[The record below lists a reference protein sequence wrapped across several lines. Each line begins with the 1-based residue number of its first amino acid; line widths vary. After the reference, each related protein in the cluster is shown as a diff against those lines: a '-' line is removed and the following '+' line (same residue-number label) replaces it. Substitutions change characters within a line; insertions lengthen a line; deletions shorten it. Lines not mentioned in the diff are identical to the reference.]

1 MSDANPK
8 EEVRSRP
15 DRRKEEWTSPRAY
28 PWREH
33 ATDDGFKLVLYGDS
47 VWLMDDSCCNVQ
59 AAINCKL
66 FTKPQLSG
74 GGVITAVYCGVA
86 HFAVEAGT
94 AGEWSQKLG
103 WDWTRWIRE
112 WEGSSGA
119 HLPPRSTVR
128 RDYFWRTVGY
138 WVKYLFTRTQVGKTR
153 YVMLYL
159 ESSYF

>member
-8 EEVRSRP
+8 EEVRTRP

-112 WEGSSGA
+112 WEGSSGSIS
-119 HLPPRSTVR
+119 LQLQGILFGVWQCSNIFNSVCCILVW
-128 RDYFWRTVGY
+128 WRKGMI
-138 WVKYLFTRTQVGKTR
+138 W
-153 YVMLYL
+153 
-159 ESSYF
+159 